1 MLHVPFKAMFFH
13 KKVGI
18 DLGTANTLVY
28 VAGQGIVLNEP
39 TVVAY
44 SLEDKRILAV
54 GDDARD
60 MLGRTPGSI
69 IASKPMREGV
79 IADYKTTSAM
89 ITYFLK
95 KSLKGHVFWPQVM
108 ISIPG
113 GASQVEKRAVVSACK
128 QAGASD
134 VYLIEEPLA
143 AAIGAKIPIS
153 QASGHM
159 IVNLGGGT
167 TEVAIISLGQLVVY
181 KTVRVAGIKLDEAI
195 MQFLRREHNL
205 IIGER
210 TAEEIK
216 VKIGN
221 AFIEKKAT
229 PEVEKSSSKF
239 FSKSSLNSPPYQLG
253 DKKEEVYLERSREER
268 TMEVKGRDF
277 QSGMPKVL
285 EIGERTVSEAF
296 QKPLKQILE
305 GIKQVFALTPPELA
319 ADIVDKGIILSGGTS
334 SLTNIEKYIT
344 YYTGVASF
352 VVEDPLFCVIRGVGM
367 AVENLDNYKEAIR

>member
-1 MLHVPFKAMFFH
+1 MFFRR
-13 KKVGI
+13 KVGI

-28 VAGQGIVLNEP
+28 VAEQGIVLNEP

-44 SLEDKRILAV
+44 SQEDKRILAV
-54 GDDARD
+54 GDDARE

-69 IASKPMREGV
+69 IAARPLREGV

-95 KSLKGHVFWPQVM
+95 KALKGRIFWPQVM
-108 ISIPG
+108 IAIPG

-159 IVNLGGGT
+159 IVNIGGGT
-167 TEVAIISLGQLVVY
+167 AEVAIISLGQLVAY
-181 KTVRVAGIKLDEAI
+181 KTVRVAGTKLDEAI
-195 MQFLRREHNL
+195 MQHLRKEFGL

-216 VKIGN
+216 IKIGN
-221 AFIEKKAT
+221 AFIETLPT
-229 PEVEKSSSKF
+229 PEVGVKKSTAITSGVKEM
-239 FSKSSLNSPPYQLG
+239 KPP
-253 DKKEEVYLERSREER
+253 R

-277 QSGMPKVL
+277 QSGMPKIL
-285 EIGERTVSEAF
+285 EVSEVEINEAL
-296 QKPLKQILE
+296 QKPLKLIME
-305 GIKQVFALTPPELA
+305 GIKQVFAQTPPELA
-319 ADIVDKGIILSGGTS
+319 ADIVDKGIVLSGGTS
-334 SLTNIEKYIT
+334 GLTNIDKYIS

-367 AVENLDNYKEAIR
+367 AIENLDNYKEAIR

>member
-1 MLHVPFKAMFFH
+1 MFFR
-13 KKVGI
+13 KKIGI

-28 VAGQGIVLNEP
+28 VAGEGIVLNEP

-44 SLEDKRILAV
+44 SLEDLPGRFTSLRSGHIGKRVLAV
-54 GDDARD
+54 GDDARE

-69 IASKPMREGV
+69 VVSRPMKEGV
-79 IADYKTTSAM
+79 IADYTTTSAM

-95 KSLKGHVFWPQVM
+95 KALKGNALWPEVM

-113 GASQVEKRAVVSACK
+113 GASQVEKRAVVAACK
-128 QAGASD
+128 HAGAAN
-134 VYLIEEPLA
+134 VYLMEEPLA

-181 KTVRVAGIKLDEAI
+181 KTIRVAGTKLDEAI
-195 MQFLRREHNL
+195 IQHMKKKHNL

-210 TAEEIK
+210 TAEDIK
-216 VKIGN
+216 IKIGN
-221 AFIEKKAT
+221 ALI
-229 PEVEKSSSKF
+229 S
-239 FSKSSLNSPPYQLG
+239 
-253 DKKEEVYLERSREER
+253 DKEEKANRLL
-268 TMEVKGRDF
+268 EVKGRDF
-277 QSGMPKVL
+277 QTGLPKIFQV
-285 EIGERTVSEAF
+285 EEKSINEALV
-296 QKPLKQILE
+296 KPLKAILE
-305 GIKQVFALTPPELA
+305 GIKEVLAQTPPELA
-319 ADIVDKGIILSGGTS
+319 ADIVDKGIVLSGGTAM
-334 SLTNIEKYIT
+334 LHNIDRYIT

-367 AVENLDNYKEAIR
+367 AIENLDSFKEAIR

>member
-1 MLHVPFKAMFFH
+1 MFFR

-28 VAGQGIVLNEP
+28 VAGEGIVLNEP

-54 GDDARD
+54 GDDAKE

-69 IASKPMREGV
+69 VASRPMKEGV
-79 IADYKTTSAM
+79 IADYTTTSAM

-95 KSLKGHVFWPQVM
+95 KALKGAVLWPELM

-113 GASQVEKRAVVSACK
+113 GASQVEKRAVVAACK
-128 QAGASD
+128 QAGASN

-167 TEVAIISLGQLVVY
+167 TEVAIISLGQLVEY
-181 KTVRVAGIKLDEAI
+181 KTVRVAGTKLDEAVI
-195 MQFLRREHNL
+195 QQLRKKHNI

-210 TAEEIK
+210 TSEDIK
-216 VKIGN
+216 MKIGN
-221 AFIEKKAT
+221 ALIDDK
-229 PEVEKSSSKF
+229 VE
-239 FSKSSLNSPPYQLG
+239 NA
-253 DKKEEVYLERSREER
+253 EER
-268 TMEVKGRDF
+268 TMEVKGRDY
-277 QSGMPKVL
+277 QTGLPKIFSV
-285 EIGERTVSEAF
+285 GEKSVSEAL

-305 GIKQVFALTPPELA
+305 GIKEVLAQTPPELA
-319 ADIVDKGIILSGGTS
+319 ADIVDKGIVLSGGTAL
-334 SLTNIEKYIT
+334 LTNIDRYIT

-352 VVEDPLFCVIRGVGM
+352 VVEEPLFCVIRGVGM
-367 AVENLDNYKEAIR
+367 AIENLDSFKEAIR

>member
-1 MLHVPFKAMFFH
+1 MFFH

-28 VAGQGIVLNEP
+28 VAGEGIVLNEP

-44 SLEDKRILAV
+44 SLEDKQILAV
-54 GDDARD
+54 GDDAKE

-69 IASKPMREGV
+69 VASRPLREGV

-95 KSLKGHVFWPQVM
+95 KALKGHIFWPQVM

-167 TEVAIISLGQLVVY
+167 TEAAIISLGQLVVY
-181 KTVRVAGIKLDEAI
+181 KTVRVAGTKLDEAI
-195 MQFLRREHNL
+195 MQVLRREHNL

-210 TAEEIK
+210 TAEMIK
-216 VKIGN
+216 IKIGN
-221 AFIEKKAT
+221 ALIEDNNTAA
-229 PEVEKSSSKF
+229 
-239 FSKSSLNSPPYQLG
+239 SKSPPFQGG
-253 DKKEEVYLERSREER
+253 DKGVVKKEK
-268 TMEVKGRDF
+268 TIEVKGRDF
-277 QSGMPKVL
+277 QSGMPKIL
-285 EIGERTVSEAF
+285 EIGEKMVNQAL

-305 GIKQVFALTPPELA
+305 E
-319 ADIVDKGIILSGGTS
+319 
-334 SLTNIEKYIT
+334 
-344 YYTGVASF
+344 
-352 VVEDPLFCVIRGVGM
+352 
-367 AVENLDNYKEAIR
+367 